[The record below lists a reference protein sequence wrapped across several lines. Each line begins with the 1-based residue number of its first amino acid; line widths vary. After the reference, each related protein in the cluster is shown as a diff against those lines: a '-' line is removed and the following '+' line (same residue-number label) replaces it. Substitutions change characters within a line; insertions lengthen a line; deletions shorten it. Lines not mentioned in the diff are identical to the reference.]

1 MEKTNYTKENLEFL
15 TVAAETCKFF
25 EQVEQNSPKEFLAIA
40 TKLLPLLYYKTV
52 VVPVPTT
59 ISDEETERIVS
70 EVDYEHIR
78 NRIADLL
85 GEKDYF
91 LDTMDA
97 EMQFSDTPLA
107 ATISENLADVYQNL
121 KDYVFCCQIGNDEVM
136 NDALANCLAEFGN
149 YWGDR
154 LLAALRALHQLYY
167 SKDEAL
173 DNNDTDTFSEW

>member
-85 GEKDYF
+85 GERLFWIQWMPKC
-91 LDTMDA
+91 
-97 EMQFSDTPLA
+97 SLA
-107 ATISENLADVYQNL
+107 TRRLPPPYL
-121 KDYVFCCQIGNDEVM
+121 KIFPMCI
-136 NDALANCLAEFGN
+136 
-149 YWGDR
+149 
-154 LLAALRALHQLYY
+154 
-167 SKDEAL
+167 KI
-173 DNNDTDTFSEW
+173 